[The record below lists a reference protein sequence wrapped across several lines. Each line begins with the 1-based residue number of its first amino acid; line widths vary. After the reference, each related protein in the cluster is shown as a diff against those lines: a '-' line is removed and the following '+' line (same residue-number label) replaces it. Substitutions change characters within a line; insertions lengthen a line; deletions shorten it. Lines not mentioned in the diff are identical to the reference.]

1 MKYPRVARLLC
12 LPTLIAGL
20 LMGSPVSADGGHY
33 RAAPSPADGYGDAH
47 YRAPSHY
54 RSVPSVQMQSNG
66 YRLSFSS
73 GESRPGLSPS
83 YRNDKFDRN
92 RHQRPERHH
101 RSHDQSR
108 QYRRQRPQ
116 NHNPHA
122 QPGNPR
128 AGENRLGS
136 GNTQMRRPPQMH
148 DSGPL
153 QRHQSERRY
162 REAVDQICWIQMA
175 SAARFFRAAVR

>member
-1 MKYPRVARLLC
+1 MRYSRVARLLC
-12 LPTLIAGL
+12 LPALITGL
-20 LMGSPVSADGGHY
+20 LLSSPVYADGGYY
-33 RAAPSPADGYGDAH
+33 RAAPSRADSFGDRH

-54 RSVPSVQMQSNG
+54 RSAPSVQMQSNG
-66 YRLSFSS
+66 YRLYFSS

-83 YRNDKFDRN
+83 YRGDKYDRN
-92 RHQRPERHH
+92 RHQRAEKNNRYYDG
-101 RSHDQSR
+101 SQ
-108 QYRRQRPQ
+108 QYRQQRPQ
-116 NHNPHA
+116 HYNPYA

-153 QRHQSERRY
+153 QGRQPEHRY
-162 REAVDQICWIQMA
+162 R
-175 SAARFFRAAVR
+175 

>member
-1 MKYPRVARLLC
+1 MNFPRAARLLC
-12 LPTLIAGL
+12 LPALITGL
-20 LMGSPVSADGGHY
+20 LLGSPASADGGYY
-33 RAAPSPADGYGDAH
+33 RAAPSHADSVRDRH

-54 RSVPSVQMQSNG
+54 RSAPSVQMQSNG
-66 YRLSFSS
+66 YRLYFSS

-83 YRNDKFDRN
+83 HRNDKFDRN
-92 RHQRPERHH
+92 RHSRSERDH
-101 RSHDQSR
+101 RTQDRSK
-108 QYRRQRPQ
+108 QYRRQRPH
-116 NHNPHA
+116 NPNPHA

-153 QRHQSERRY
+153 QRRQPERRY
-162 REAVDQICWIQMA
+162 R
-175 SAARFFRAAVR
+175 